1 MFSALR
7 RPSAPDTVPIDIE
20 LFAPTS
26 TRRVTPKTIE
36 PPQVA
41 RIAPTSLRFRV
52 SRKRFKLEPLEV
64 VAGRLRLK
72 PPVAVEWLLA
82 PVPPSE
88 LPVPVTTQQIDLAV
102 LTTRSRRLA
111 VRSELPVPVTSQ
123 QIDLAVLRT
132 RSRRLTVRPAVGV
145 ESPPIEV
152 PTTLTTSVET
162 QPDPLVSASIGV
174 ALTTSTVSRNAPE
187 DPQVEVV
194 RYKQGLLKI
203 PASLVK
209 SIPMVIKRPRTNG
222 AVYYH
227 FESTPID
234 RAAKVSQGEATK
246 PRFVDAN
253 SIEALFYILLAKWNW
268 DARIADLDALLAA
281 YPPGKTPYPFQFEG
295 IKFLFDRN
303 RALLS
308 DEMGLGKTIQA
319 ILAMRARIH
328 SGQVQRVL
336 IVCPKSLLPTW
347 EREVNAWAP
356 ELSVSIVHGPNRK
369 NALARKHHVYITNYE
384 TVVKEVCDDSRRQH
398 STLPDFD
405 LLIVDE
411 LQNLKNL
418 STVRT
423 KSVIGVRA
431 KQRWGMTGTPMEN
444 SFDDYRTIWRVI
456 DPDSVNRRLG
466 QNEFVWWT
474 RSNVLRREKRDVL
487 KDLPSTMLQVTY
499 VDLEGPQLSHYR
511 HLESQSRQDAEEVVR
526 KRDPKADFVLR
537 GYVIDLIQKL
547 KKQCVIDEESAL
559 SAKID
564 WLKDHLSTIEQ
575 DTRGQEKLLL
585 FTQYPDLAINRWRL
599 LDRLKQFHPM
609 EYYGGTPLKDRMT
622 FEERFAA
629 DDRCKLALVGIMAG
643 GTGLTLTRANHLV
656 FLDQWW
662 NPSIMEQA
670 AARIH
675 RIGQSRTCTVTYLL
689 ARGTIEEKIYDVLKD
704 KQQRSGKVID
714 QLVSTEELEST
725 DFSDFNNALSVK
737 ELLGALGV
745 NLPSI

>member
-20 LFAPTS
+20 LFARTS
-26 TRRVTPKTIE
+26 TRRVTPKAVE
-36 PPQVA
+36 PPPVTRA
-41 RIAPTSLRFRV
+41 DPKALRFRV
-52 SRKRFKLEPLEV
+52 SRQRFRIEPFDLV
-64 VAGRLRLK
+64 VGRLRLR
-72 PPVAVEWLLA
+72 PPVTVEWLLA

-111 VRSELPVPVTSQ
+111 VR
-123 QIDLAVLRT
+123 
-132 RSRRLTVRPAVGV
+132 PAIRV
-145 ESPPIEV
+145 ENPPIEV
-152 PTTLTTSVET
+152 PATQTRSVET
-162 QPDPLVSASIGV
+162 QPAPLASESIGV
-174 ALTTSTVSRNAPE
+174 TLTTSTVSRNVPE
-187 DPQVEVV
+187 DPDVEVFQH
-194 RYKQGLLKI
+194 KAGKLLI
-203 PASLVK
+203 PAPAVK
-209 SIPMVIKRPRTNG
+209 SVSMVIKRPRTLG
-222 AVYYH
+222 AVYYR

-234 RAAKVSQGEATK
+234 RAAKVSRGEATK
-246 PRFVDAN
+246 PRFVEAN
-253 SIEALFYILLAKWNW
+253 SIDALFYILLAKWNW

-295 IKFLFDRN
+295 IKFLYGKD

-347 EREVNAWAP
+347 EREVNEWAQ

-384 TVVKEVCDDSRRQH
+384 TVAKEICDHLRQQH
-398 STLPDFD
+398 PSLPDFD

-411 LQNLKNL
+411 LQNLKNI

-431 KQRWGMTGTPMEN
+431 KQRWGLTGTPMEN

-456 DPDSVNRRLG
+456 DPASVNKRLDQG
-466 QNEFVWWT
+466 GFVWWT
-474 RSNVLRREKRDVL
+474 RTNVLRRLKRDVL
-487 KDLPSTMLQVTY
+487 KDLPSTRLQVAY
-499 VDLEGPQLSHYR
+499 VDLEGPQASHYR
-511 HLESQSRQDAEEVVR
+511 HLESQSRHDAEDEVR
-526 KRDPKADFVLR
+526 KRGPQSDFALR
-537 GYVIDLIQKL
+537 GYVLELISKL
-547 KKQCVIDEESAL
+547 KKQCVIDEETSI
-559 SAKID
+559 SAKIE
-564 WLKDHLSTIEQ
+564 WLKEHLSAIEQ
-575 DTRGQEKLLL
+575 ETHGEEKLLL
-585 FTQYPDLAINRWRL
+585 FTQYPDLAVNRWRL
-599 LDRLKQFHPM
+599 LDRLKQYHPM
-609 EYYGGTPLKDRMT
+609 VYYGGTSLKERKT

-629 DDRCKLALVGIMAG
+629 DDRCKVALIGIMAG

-662 NPSIMEQA
+662 NPSVMDQA

-675 RIGQSRTCTVTYLL
+675 RIGQNRTCTVTYLL
-689 ARGTIEEKIYDVLKD
+689 ARGTIEDKIHALLQD
-704 KQQRSGKVID
+704 KKQRSSRVTD
-714 QLVSTEELEST
+714 QLTSTVEGQAADL
-725 DFSDFNNALSVK
+725 SDFHNALSVK

-745 NLPSI
+745 SLPTG